1 MPRVKKETPV
11 KKVARERK
19 RPAAGASDTLRL
31 AAESRARGVRRQS
44 PSATRLSKLSVPVY
58 SLAGRASGTL
68 TLPKEIFG
76 QKVNK
81 KLLAQAMRVYMTN
94 QKSLFASTK
103 TRGEVEGSTAKIY
116 RQKGTGK
123 ARHGAIRAPIFV
135 GGGITFGP
143 KPRKVRLNLP
153 QKMKKAALFS
163 ALSAKMVDKNVIGLT
178 GIEKASGKTK
188 EIAGLIKNLKLKTA
202 LIVTGEKAENMVR
215 ASRNIPG
222 LTVLPVNQLN
232 AYDILRH
239 QSLVISKDALERLK

>member
-1 MPRVKKETPV
+1 MPRVKKNTTVKKAVKPV
-11 KKVARERK
+11 KKVAERK
-19 RPAAGASDTLRL
+19 AAPRSSG
-31 AAESRARGVRRQS
+31 
-44 PSATRLSKLSVPVY
+44 LSVPIY

-76 QKVNK
+76 QKVNQ

-143 KPRKVRLNLP
+143 KPRKVRLVLP

-163 ALSAKMVDKNVIGLT
+163 ALSSKMIDKNVIGLT

-188 EIAGLIKNLKLKTA
+188 EIAGLIKNLKLKTT
-202 LIVTGEKAENMVR
+202 LIVIGEKADNMVR

-239 QSLVISKDALERLK
+239 QFLVISKDALERLK